1 MPQRTLNQL
10 IASVISGAEEEE
22 ESEVST
28 PQVVRAENTQRT
40 AVQADDTEKLASALE
55 FIGYR
60 GIENF
65 LKTATDASAP
75 PAGTNDPKARKD
87 TSQKHTAAN
96 VPPPGTNF
104 HKKASAAMHPPAGTN
119 YGVMHKGTSGRQI
132 TSMKHA
138 PPMRSKAHGKVEDN
152 AHGHPG
158 GTSAVDTTRH
168 GHGTHHAA
176 LSSNEAAINASPTV
190 KEKNM
195 AAELDAVLDSAGP
208 DANHQK
214 MKMAGHDLDLLRA
227 ELARRAA
234 GGRA

>member
-1 MPQRTLNQL
+1 MSQRTLNQL
-10 IASVISGAEEEE
+10 IASVISGAEEEPSVE
-22 ESEVST
+22 ET
-28 PQVVRAENTQRT
+28 PEVVRAENTQRT
-40 AVQADDTEKLASALE
+40 AVQADDAEKLASALE

-60 GIENF
+60 GIETF
-65 LKTATDASAP
+65 FKTATAASAP
-75 PAGTNDPKARKD
+75 PPGTNDPKALKE
-87 TSQKHTAAN
+87 TSHKHTPAN

-104 HKKASAAMHPPAGTN
+104 SKKASPAMHPPAGTN
-119 YGVMHKGTSGRQI
+119 YGVMHKGTSGHQV

-138 PPMRSKAHGKVEDN
+138 PPMKSKAHGKVEDN

-158 GTSAVDTTRH
+158 GTSAVDASRH

-176 LSSNEAAINASPTV
+176 LGSNEAAINASPTI

-214 MKMAGHDLDLLRA
+214 MKMAGHNLDLVRA
-227 ELARRAA
+227 ELARRVAE
-234 GGRA
+234 GRA

>member
-1 MPQRTLNQL
+1 MSQRTLNQL

-22 ESEVST
+22 SVYPT
-28 PQVVRAENTQRT
+28 PQVVRAET
-40 AVQADDTEKLASALE
+40 APRATAQVDDTEKLASALE

-60 GIENF
+60 GIESF
-65 LKTATDASAP
+65 FKTATEASAP

-87 TSQKHTAAN
+87 TSQKHTPAN

-104 HKKASAAMHPPAGTN
+104 SKKASSAMHPPAGTN
-119 YGVMHKGTSGRQI
+119 YGVMHKGMSGRQI

-138 PPMRSKAHGKVEDN
+138 PPMKSKAHGKVEDN

-158 GTSAVDTTRH
+158 GTTAVDTSRH

-176 LSSNEAAINASPTV
+176 LSSNEAAINASPTI

-214 MKMAGHDLDLLRA
+214 MKMAGHDLDLVRA

>member
-1 MPQRTLNQL
+1 MSQRTLNQL
-10 IASVISGAEEEE
+10 IASVISGAEEDE

-65 LKTATDASAP
+65 LKTATEASA
-75 PAGTNDPKARKD
+75 
-87 TSQKHTAAN
+87 
-96 VPPPGTNF
+96 
-104 HKKASAAMHPPAGTN
+104 PPAGTN

-176 LSSNEAAINASPTV
+176 LSSNEAAINASPTI

>member
-1 MPQRTLNQL
+1 MSQRTLNQL
-10 IASVISGAEEEE
+10 IASVISGAEEE
-22 ESEVST
+22 SETPT
-28 PQVVRAENTQRT
+28 PQVVRAET
-40 AVQADDTEKLASALE
+40 APRATAQVDDTEKLASALE

-60 GIENF
+60 GVENF
-65 LKTATDASAP
+65 FKTATEASDP

-87 TSQKHTAAN
+87 TSKKHTPAN

-104 HKKASAAMHPPAGTN
+104 SKKASTAMHPPAGTN
-119 YGVMHKGTSGRQI
+119 YGVMHKGVSGHQVTS
-132 TSMKHA
+132 TKHA
-138 PPMRSKAHGKVEDN
+138 PPMKSKAHGKVEDN

-158 GTSAVDTTRH
+158 GTTAVDASRH

-176 LSSNEAAINASPTV
+176 LGSNEAAINASPTI

-214 MKMAGHDLDLLRA
+214 MKMAGHDLDLVRA